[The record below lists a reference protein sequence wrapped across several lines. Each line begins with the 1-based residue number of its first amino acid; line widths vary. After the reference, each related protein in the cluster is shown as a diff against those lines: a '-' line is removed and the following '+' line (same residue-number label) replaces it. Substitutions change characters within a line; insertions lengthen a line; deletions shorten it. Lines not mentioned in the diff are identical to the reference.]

1 MSSILTSSI
10 PKGNG
15 DNPWYI
21 KVLYTYGIPSV
32 IALGLVWFLAARIDR
47 QLETLVDTL
56 NTHHTST
63 SVVEKIVGAQN
74 DAVRG
79 QMDLNNKI
87 LQAMCVNLAVNAAE
101 RKACFQGV
109 TQ

>member
-10 PKGNG
+10 SNGNG

-56 NTHHTST
+56 NAHHNST
-63 SVVEKIVGAQN
+63 AVVEKIVGAQN

-79 QMDLNNKI
+79 QLDLNNKI
-87 LQAMCVNLAVNAAE
+87 LQAMCVNLAANAAE